1 VRAFSSAEPMQFRWS
16 GDEVFSVHFEE
27 SRDRVKQ
34 MIKALIFDLDN
45 CLAAA
50 NEVGEDVFAPA
61 FEAMKNA
68 NRGTLTAEQ
77 LAEAFQ
83 DVWRH
88 PLDFVASKFGFS
100 QEMLDAGWKVFSQT
114 VVETP
119 MKGYG
124 DLAILRELPFE
135 LYLVT
140 SGFRVLQES
149 KIKALQIAD
158 LFRGVEID
166 AIDEDDRKGKQRIF
180 ASILETS
187 QLRPEEVIVVGDNPD
202 SEIEAGNRLG
212 IRTVQILR
220 PGVSRADSATYYVET
235 FEELKTLLE
244 KIKADGPTSFRH

>member
-1 VRAFSSAEPMQFRWS
+1 MAKSLQPRSDCWLLFGAFR
-16 GDEVFSVHFEE
+16 E
-27 SRDRVKQ
+27 SQRESQQ

-50 NEVGEDVFAPA
+50 NEVGEEVFAPA
-61 FEAMKNA
+61 FAAMKNA
-68 NRGTLTAEQ
+68 NCGTLTDEQ

-83 DVWRH
+83 EVWRH
-88 PLDFVASKFGFS
+88 PLDFVAAKFGFS
-100 QEMLDAGWKVFSQT
+100 PEMLAAGWKIFSQT

-124 DLAILRELPFE
+124 DLAILRELPFD

-149 KIKALQIAD
+149 KVKALQIAD
-158 LFRGVEID
+158 LFRAVEID

-180 ASILETS
+180 ASILEAR
-187 QLRPEEVIVVGDNPD
+187 QLRPNEVIVVGDNPD
-202 SEIEAGNRLG
+202 SEIDAGNRLG

-220 PGVSRADSATYYVET
+220 PGVPRADSATYYVGT
-235 FEELKTLLE
+235 FAELKALLE
-244 KIKADGPTSFRH
+244 EINR